1 MRLLKLSIMVAAALC
16 VTAAHAADKK
26 ESKNAHKEKSAQS
39 ATAAVSEG
47 KVNLVIS
54 GMT

>member
-1 MRLLKLSIMVAAALC
+1 MRLLKLSIIVAAALC

-26 ESKNAHKEKSAQS
+26 ESKNSRKEKSAQS
-39 ATAAVSEG
+39 ATAPVSEG
-47 KVNLVIS
+47 KINLVVS

>member
-1 MRLLKLSIMVAAALC
+1 MRLLKLSLIVAAALC

-26 ESKNAHKEKSAQS
+26 ESKNSHKEKSAQS
-39 ATAAVSEG
+39 AAVSEG
-47 KVNLVIS
+47 KINLVVS